1 MSTWKKDIW
10 GYSIPVIFSL
20 SLTANLP
27 ILLNL
32 FFCGLK
38 QKLLFTSSLVT
49 QRSRS
54 CEAQLLPAWRE
65 LAFINIAQNLFMFAD
80 VADLL
85 PLAIMCFLW
94 NAPSVENL
102 FSFRGIWKKKK
113 GRWSQL
119 LVTYGQLESNVWKM
133 GFWISR
139 DFTKG
144 LVELHTDRYSTK
156 MPGNNATSIT
166 ANKKTALLNSGLGR
180 LMMMHSFLVSKIN
193 MITCILKLIQTH
205 C

>member
-10 GYSIPVIFSL
+10 GYSIPVIFPL

-65 LAFINIAQNLFMFAD
+65 LALINIAQNLFMSAD

-113 GRWSQL
+113 RKM
-119 LVTYGQLESNVWKM
+119 ESTSGDLWAVRVKCLKNGVLNQQR
-133 GFWISR
+133 FY
-139 DFTKG
+139 KG
-144 LVELHTDRYSTK
+144 A
-156 MPGNNATSIT
+156 GGT
-166 ANKKTALLNSGLGR
+166 AYR
-180 LMMMHSFLVSKIN
+180 
-193 MITCILKLIQTH
+193 
-205 C
+205 